1 MEMAKHI
8 IFTKKDTA
16 VLLESKVREFK
27 ANEVKIKT
35 AIGTI
40 SCGTEKAN
48 ITGDLNVSIFDGPA
62 KEAVFPR
69 YGGYSSA
76 GVVIEIGKDVKNVA
90 IGDRVAVTNCMHK
103 AINIVEE

>member
-16 VLLESKVREFK
+16 ELLESKVRELK

-35 AIGTI
+35 AISTI

-48 ITGDLNVSIFDGPA
+48 IT
-62 KEAVFPR
+62 
-69 YGGYSSA
+69 
-76 GVVIEIGKDVKNVA
+76 
-90 IGDRVAVTNCMHK
+90 
-103 AINIVEE
+103 